1 MLSALFGKYCMLSR
15 NVAVGLGEVLCFER
29 DLFQPQKAL
38 GGSSLPIPC
47 SDEIAL
53 IYNKSE
59 AHVDT
64 IHRDWFFHYI
74 PSQFLRQAVPGK
86 MDQDHF

>member
-1 MLSALFGKYCMLSR
+1 MLSALVGKYSMLSR
-15 NVAVGLGEVLCFER
+15 NVAVGLGEVLCFET
-29 DLFQPQKAL
+29 DLFQPQKASR
-38 GGSSLPIPC
+38 GRSRPILC

-64 IHRDWFFHYI
+64 IHRDWFFHYT
-74 PSQFLRQAVPGK
+74 PSLFLRQAFPGR
-86 MDQDHF
+86 MDQDRF